1 MGDMTLDD
9 VYTVLTLLYG
19 LLLLALPVVLW
30 IMVRPTSGP
39 SPRPHTTRTN

>member
-30 IMVRPTSGP
+30 IMVRPMSDP
-39 SPRPHTTRTN
+39 SP

>member
-30 IMVRPTSGP
+30 IMVRPTSDP